1 MANLV
6 SPQPMVGLPGAAAK
20 AEEAH
25 RPPTNNAST
34 EGFGLNI
41 VEYPYFVLGI
51 NNEKGNANQTGNA
64 DNIAP
69 WLGPWTKQP
78 VVAPLS

>member
-6 SPQPMVGLPGAAAK
+6 ERSQWWVCGAAAK
-20 AEEAH
+20 AEVVH
-25 RPPTNNAST
+25 KPPDQNAST

-51 NNEKGNANQTGNA
+51 DNEKGNAT
-64 DNIAP
+64 
-69 WLGPWTKQP
+69 
-78 VVAPLS
+78 

>member
-1 MANLV
+1 MV

-20 AEEAH
+20 AEEAQS
-25 RPPTNNAST
+25 PPTISAST

-51 NNEKGNANQTGNA
+51 DNEKGNAT
-64 DNIAP
+64 
-69 WLGPWTKQP
+69 
-78 VVAPLS
+78 

>member
-1 MANLV
+1 
-6 SPQPMVGLPGAAAK
+6 MVGLPGAAAK
-20 AEEAH
+20 AEVAH

-51 NNEKGNANQTGNA
+51 DNEKGNAT
-64 DNIAP
+64 
-69 WLGPWTKQP
+69 
-78 VVAPLS
+78 